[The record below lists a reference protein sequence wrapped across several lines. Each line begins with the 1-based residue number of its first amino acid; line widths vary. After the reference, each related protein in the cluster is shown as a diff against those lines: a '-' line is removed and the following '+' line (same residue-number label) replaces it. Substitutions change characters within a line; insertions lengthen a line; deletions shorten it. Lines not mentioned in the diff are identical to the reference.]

1 MSGFTAVIYK
11 NKKAIPSLKAF
22 STRRDY
28 EKKMIC
34 RTEETD
40 KFSVQQLTNEKF
52 LNDKVFEQDEAYFIG
67 IEGVIF
73 NLNEIILKEN
83 LINKNTFSVLK
94 QLYTNYGANFVEL
107 LRGDFSG
114 FIYDKKADS
123 WLLFTNQTGSK
134 RIFIFE
140 NSDYLF
146 FASDLKQ
153 IASLMSE
160 LDIPRKLNIDAAYS
174 ILTSGFMLNEIS
186 YIEGVTKLL
195 PGCYLEHKNGKS
207 NITNYFHLQNIK
219 QTTDTKEQIIEKV
232 DALFRQAIKREFEKD
247 KEYNYRHIATLSGGL
262 DSRMTVLMAHK
273 MGYTDQLN
281 FTFSQANYL
290 DEQIAK
296 QIAIDHRHEFMF
308 QALDGGN
315 YLRNVDEIVSY
326 NDGMILFSGGAHVL
340 KSCKNLNFD
349 DYGLVHTGLIG
360 DAVLGS
366 FLTKPYTTK
375 PVLAASVYSSKLIR
389 KTEKYIASV
398 QQNYESEELYKF
410 YGRAFMGAM
419 NGNYYLDVFS
429 QSVSPFLDID
439 FLSYCYSI
447 PENLKY
453 KQEIYIDWIAQK
465 NKEFANYPWEKTG
478 VSPLISLNNKKYFAL
493 GYYKRMSLK
502 FFDKLS
508 GKMKSGMN
516 PLDYWLEEN
525 KVLAQTFVAYF
536 EKNLELVEDE
546 ELRNDCKWLFEKGNW
561 GERIQVLTLLSAIKL
576 HFS

>member
-11 NKKAIPSLKAF
+11 NKKVIPSPKTF
-22 STRRDY
+22 SIRSDY
-28 EKKMIC
+28 EQKMIC
-34 RTEETD
+34 RTEVTD
-40 KFSVQQLTNEKF
+40 KFSVQQLTNSKF
-52 LNDKVFEQDEAYFIG
+52 LNDKIFVQDDAYFIA
-67 IEGVIF
+67 IEGIIL
-73 NLNEIILKEN
+73 NLNELILKEN
-83 LINKNTFSVLK
+83 RTDKNTFSVLK
-94 QLYTNYGANFVEL
+94 LLYTNYGANFVEQ

-134 RIFIFE
+134 RIFVFE
-140 NSDYLF
+140 NGDYLF

-153 IASLMSE
+153 IAALMSE
-160 LDIPRKLNIDAAYS
+160 LKIPRKLNKDAAYS

-195 PGCYLEHKNGKS
+195 PGCYLEHKNGKTKT
-207 NITNYFHLQNIK
+207 TNYFHLQNIK

-296 QIAIDHRHEFMF
+296 QIAIDHRHEFLF

-340 KSCKNLNFD
+340 KSCKNMNFD

-366 FLTKPYTTK
+366 FLTKPYPTK
-375 PVLAASVYSSKLIR
+375 PSLAASVYSSKLIR

-398 QQNYESEELYKF
+398 QQNFESEELYKF

-429 QSVSPFLDID
+429 QSVSPFLDVD

-453 KQEIYIDWIAQK
+453 KQKIYIDWIAQK
-465 NKEFANYPWEKTG
+465 NKEFAHYPWEKTG

-525 KVLAQTFVAYF
+525 KALAQTFETYF
-536 EKNLELVEDE
+536 EKNIKLVEDE